1 MSCALDENRVHYEAF
16 LGSVFEFDPCS
27 SSMASSILCEIE
39 SETRPSSDASEVPD
53 LPSDVEPC
61 EAAAEDTQTT
71 CCQAGCLA
79 SLEESPHL
87 QRRVNEM
94 HHILQGSTADQQ
106 ESLQFHCMSRWNRSH
121 EAGWRKYQAWGMPLC
136 THALEFVLKLSRHKR
151 QKFQNEIQK
160 GALKPPLSLKATQRQ
175 RDSVAMEAADT
186 LLSWLH
192 NNVAETLAET
202 RRRTPGEEAASTRE
216 SVLTYSTSAQLAREL
231 PKTTTVEHLD
241 EFDKSEAEVRWLPPG
256 TTLAEMRDLAQTFLP
271 EIKTSYSTFCIC
283 YHRMWEH
290 RLKIRHEGQ
299 HAKCNACEKFKEFR
313 RQVSAPQD
321 VKRVIDEYTHHLAQV
336 MADRQLDKKLN
347 LRSQVSVGSIPG
359 TLEPEAT
366 LLSIHID
373 AMDTAK
379 FRVPRNIS
387 AAKEFQNSWRPEL
400 TLVGAIV
407 EGLCEHYI
415 LADLDLPKNANLQCT
430 LLGLVLEETQQALK
444 ARGRTMPR
452 HLRLH
457 TDNASGEGKNQTIL
471 YLAAWLVRR
480 GLFDSVTLSQF
491 RVGHSHGKPDQR
503 FSEIPTALAQSA
515 LLENPEQFA
524 EAIAQGVKPRE
535 NRTLKTHRLQATIAF
550 KEFFEAMALKTSGH
564 TQTKGKTESNLEA
577 VHVFSVTT
585 RRMLTEEVGTHSSEP
600 YGSCEEDDIILSC
613 RLHLADKDWSQQP
626 LVLATSAGPYP
637 TRVNPRLQ
645 LSDKQRKEFEKTAW
659 KITQSPWQMHLGS
672 AYLLKLCQDNL
683 DNQSDDWQLPCMDWM
698 LTATRQDFDV
708 KQEPAQLDA
717 RTFGITWLPQLYP

>member
-1 MSCALDENRVHYEAF
+1 MSFAPLTKANLVSFRSFPWLCLIPLLIHA
-16 LGSVFEFDPCS
+16 
-27 SSMASSILCEIE
+27 SSMASSSHILCDIE
-39 SETRPSSDASEVPD
+39 SRPSSDASEVPD

-61 EAAAEDTQTT
+61 EVAAEDTQRTT
-71 CCQAGCLA
+71 CCQAGCLT

-94 HHILQGSTADQQ
+94 HQILQGSTTDQQ

-136 THALEFVLKLSRHKR
+136 TPALEFVLKLSRHKR
-151 QKFQNEIQK
+151 QKFQNEIRN
-160 GALKPPLSLKATQRQ
+160 GAVKPPLSLKATQRQ
-175 RDSVAMEAADT
+175 RDSVAMDAADT

-202 RRRTPGEEAASTRE
+202 GRRTPGEAQAAASKE
-216 SVLTYSTSAQLAREL
+216 SVVTYSTSAQLAREL

-241 EFDKSEAEVRWLPPG
+241 EFDKAEAEVRWLPPG

-271 EIKTSYSTFCIC
+271 DIKTSYSTFCIC

-321 VKRVIDEYTHHLAQV
+321 VKRVIEEYTHHLSQV

-347 LRSQVSVGSIPG
+347 LRSQMSVGSIPG

-373 AMDTAK
+373 ADGHSEIQGATEHQRIQRVSEFMATRTYTCWCHRWRAVWALHLGRLRPSQECKPSMHIAGACFGGNTAD
-379 FRVPRNIS
+379 F
-387 AAKEFQNSWRPEL
+387 E
-400 TLVGAIV
+400 GAWQS
-407 EGLCEHYI
+407 YATPPS
-415 LADLDLPKNANLQCT
+415 LAYP
-430 LLGLVLEETQQALK
+430 
-444 ARGRTMPR
+444 
-452 HLRLH
+452 
-457 TDNASGEGKNQTIL
+457 DNASGEGKNQTIL

-480 GLFDSVTLSQF
+480 ELFDSVTLSQF

-503 FSEIPTALAQSA
+503 FSEIRTALAQSA

-564 TQTKGKTESNLEA
+564 TQTKGKT
-577 VHVFSVTT
+577 
-585 RRMLTEEVGTHSSEP
+585 G
-600 YGSCEEDDIILSC
+600 
-613 RLHLADKDWSQQP
+613 K
-626 LVLATSAGPYP
+626 
-637 TRVNPRLQ
+637 
-645 LSDKQRKEFEKTAW
+645 
-659 KITQSPWQMHLGS
+659 
-672 AYLLKLCQDNL
+672 
-683 DNQSDDWQLPCMDWM
+683 
-698 LTATRQDFDV
+698 
-708 KQEPAQLDA
+708 
-717 RTFGITWLPQLYP
+717 